1 MKVVALGKV
10 KYKGEY
16 YHEKVIFEHDSP
28 EKAIEMGLIA
38 AYETEDNRTGTTEE
52 EVAEPQKANRKRG
65 RQVARN

>member
-10 KYKGEY
+10 KYKGKFY
-16 YHEKVIFEHDSP
+16 QEKVVFEHDSP
-28 EKAIEMGLIA
+28 DRAIEMGLIA
-38 AYETEDNRTGTTEE
+38 VYETEDNRTGTTEE